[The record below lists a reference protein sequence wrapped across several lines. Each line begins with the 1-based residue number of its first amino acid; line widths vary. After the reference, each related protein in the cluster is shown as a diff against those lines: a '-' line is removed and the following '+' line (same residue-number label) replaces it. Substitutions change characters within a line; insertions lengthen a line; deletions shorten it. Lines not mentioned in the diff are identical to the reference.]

1 MGASNHPSEPSSPE
15 GTQPDQWGERLPRRL
30 GLLSAVAV
38 VVGSTI
44 GSGIFRTPAVVADR
58 IELLWLFAAAWIL
71 GGVVALAGA
80 LTYAELSAMMPR
92 TGGVYVYLREAFGPL
107 VAFLFGWAQLLVLR
121 PAAYGAISITSAEY
135 LWRLM
140 GADGS
145 QALFGP
151 LSLAQ
156 VTAAALVI
164 LVAAVNYR
172 GIELGALI
180 QNVSTVLKVAA
191 LLVLVGLGVWWGLTG
206 VGRVDVT
213 SPPTPLRDLSLVS
226 AFGLAMVP
234 VLWSYD
240 GWSDVGFI
248 GGEVKD
254 PQRTLPRAFLAGTGL
269 VAALYLLVNA
279 AYLMVVPL
287 EQMPGSKLIAADVAE
302 AVLGGIGVV
311 FVSGAV
317 ALSTFGTLNGSMMT
331 GPRIFYAMAE
341 DRLFFRQFAR
351 VQPRH
356 GTPGA
361 AIVLSAV
368 LGVVFVSIRTFAE
381 LADQFVIGIWPF
393 YALGVLSV
401 FVLRRKR
408 PDLERPYRAWG
419 YPWVPALFLAAAL
432 FLLGNYL
439 ISEPMLFLANLG
451 VIATGIPVFW
461 LWRRRSMSP

>member
-1 MGASNHPSEPSSPE
+1 MGDTDQPSDPPSHEPPAAD
-15 GTQPDQWGERLPRRL
+15 PWGERLPRRL
-30 GLLSAVAV
+30 GLWSAIAV

-44 GSGIFRTPAVVADR
+44 GSGIFRTPAVVSER
-58 IELLWLFAAAWIL
+58 IDVLWMFALAWIL

-92 TGGVYVYLREAFGPL
+92 TGGVYVYLREAFGSL

-135 LWRLM
+135 LWRLL

-145 QALFGP
+145 VSLLGP

-156 VTAAALVI
+156 VTAAALVVV
-164 LVAAVNYR
+164 VATVNYR

-191 LLVLVGLGVWWGLTG
+191 LLVLVALGVWWGLTG
-206 VGRVDVT
+206 VGSVEAPPATRVG
-213 SPPTPLRDLSLVS
+213 SELSLVS

-234 VLWSYD
+234 VLWAYD

-248 GGEVKD
+248 GGEVKN

-269 VAALYLLVNA
+269 VAGLYLIVNA

-287 EQMPGSKLIAADVAE
+287 DQMPGSKLIAADVAE
-302 AVLGGIGVV
+302 AVLGGVGVV

-341 DRLFFRQFAR
+341 DRLFFRRFAK

-368 LGVVFVSIRTFAE
+368 LGVVFVSIRTFSE

-408 PDLERPYRAWG
+408 PDVPRPYLTWG
-419 YPWVPALFLAAAL
+419 YPFVPALFLCAAL

-439 ISEPMLFLANLG
+439 VSKPLLFLGNLG
-451 VIATGIPVFW
+451 VIATGIPVFL
-461 LWRRRSMSP
+461 LWRRRR

>member
-1 MGASNHPSEPSSPE
+1 VSTSQQPSKPRAQDGAEP
-15 GTQPDQWGERLPRRL
+15 DRWGERLPRRL

-58 IELLWLFAAAWIL
+58 IEVLWLFAAAWLL
-71 GGVVALAGA
+71 GGAVALAGA

-92 TGGVYVYLREAFGPL
+92 SGGVYVYLREAFGPL
-107 VAFLFGWAQLLVLR
+107 PAFLFGWAQLLVLR

-135 LWRLM
+135 LWRLA
-140 GADGS
+140 GADGT
-145 QALFGP
+145 QAFVGP
-151 LSLAQ
+151 LSHAQ
-156 VTAAALVI
+156 VTAAGLVV

-172 GIELGALI
+172 GIQLGALI
-180 QNVSTVLKVAA
+180 QNVSTVLKVVA
-191 LLVLVGLGVWWGLTG
+191 LLVLVALGVWWGLTG
-206 VGRVDVT
+206 GGRVEAAPAASVVT
-213 SPPTPLRDLSLVS
+213 ELSLVS

-248 GGEVKD
+248 GGEVRD

-287 EQMPGSKLIAADVAE
+287 DQMPGSKLIAADVAQ
-302 AVLGGIGVV
+302 AVLGGVGVV

-341 DRLFFRQFAR
+341 DRLFFRRFAR

-408 PDLERPYRAWG
+408 PDVERPYRAWG
-419 YPWVPALFLAAAL
+419 YPWVPAVFLAAAV

-439 ISEPMLFLANLG
+439 VSKPWLFLANVG
-451 VIATGIPVFW
+451 VIATGIPVYW
-461 LWRRRSMSP
+461 AWRSRAR